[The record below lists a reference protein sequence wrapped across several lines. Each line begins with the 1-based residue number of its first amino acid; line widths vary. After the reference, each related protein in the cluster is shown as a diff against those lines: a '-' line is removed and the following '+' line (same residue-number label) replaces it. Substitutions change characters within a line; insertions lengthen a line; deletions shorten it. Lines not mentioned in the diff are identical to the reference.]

1 MRKIEIYLIRHGT
14 TEWNKQLRL
23 QGKTDTCLDPIGI
36 EMARYTGLRFR
47 ELGITFDR
55 VYSSPLRRA
64 FSTALLAA
72 GLEDAEGVAEVFAAD
87 PSMCSTR
94 YPVPVIADRRLEE
107 LGFGKQ
113 EGRRVTEMTE
123 DASVPFRYFKEDP
136 AEYDRRAAEVD
147 AETLTELCAR
157 TADFLRETVE
167 LPCLSEGEETPERIL
182 ISGHGACNKGLL
194 MHIRGDRNLDHF
206 WAGGLQKNCGVDRI
220 LYEPETGRYTVL
232 ETGRIYYPENLA
244 DNYRSLIRDG
254 ENARDL

>member
-1 MRKIEIYLIRHGT
+1 
-14 TEWNKQLRL
+14 
-23 QGKTDTCLDPIGI
+23 
-36 EMARYTGLRFR
+36 MARYTGLRFR

-167 LPCLSEGEETPERIL
+167 LPCLSEGEEKRQNSEKLRGDEKLRSDEKLKDDEKLRGGEKVPEETPERIL